1 METAQ
6 RCAPATEQAQ
16 LDEAGF
22 VCAEHRHD
30 DGSPDGLF
38 ALVGALG
45 AKTCLWLRFGFSHV
59 SARPRAR
66 ALWPYIYQFYNEW
79 FEDLIVCQF

>member
-45 AKTCLWLRFGFSHV
+45 AKTCLWLDSGF
-59 SARPRAR
+59 RMFRRDRAR
-66 ALWPYIYQFYNEW
+66 ARCGHIFTN
-79 FEDLIVCQF
+79 FTMSGSKTS

>member
-6 RCAPATEQAQ
+6 RFSMCSAPATEQAQ

-30 DGSPDGLF
+30 DGSQMATLRSWAPG
-38 ALVGALG
+38 G
-45 AKTCLWLRFGFSHV
+45 AKSCFVALRFASFGD
-59 SARPRAR
+59 R
-66 ALWPYIYQFYNEW
+66 AL
-79 FEDLIVCQF
+79 

>member
-45 AKTCLWLRFGFSHV
+45 AKTCLWLVSGF
-59 SARPRAR
+59 RMFRRDR
-66 ALWPYIYQFYNEW
+66 ALWPYSYQFYNEW